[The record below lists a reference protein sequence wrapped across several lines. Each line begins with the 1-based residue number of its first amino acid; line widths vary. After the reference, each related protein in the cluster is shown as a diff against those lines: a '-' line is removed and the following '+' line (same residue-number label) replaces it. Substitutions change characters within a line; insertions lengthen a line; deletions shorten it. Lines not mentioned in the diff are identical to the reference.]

1 MILLFHQKEFF
12 RKNIKPVMT
21 IKDKIRVEKPQ
32 YNINREATKTSV
44 LLSGKIN
51 KYVQLIKIDK
61 LIKTE
66 KFYLLVKVE

>member
-1 MILLFHQKEFF
+1 
-12 RKNIKPVMT
+12 MT
-21 IKDKIRVEKPQ
+21 TKDKIRVEKPQ

-51 KYVQLIKIDK
+51 KYVQLKKIDK
-61 LIKTE
+61 LINTE